1 MSPLVLIASAG
12 GGKAFCNQAPRNI
25 LLEPLIFSLEYY
37 PHLPQDI
44 SLTLKMFPVLLL
56 SLLYVCTGQL
66 DVSYGEQGAPSVPC
80 CVPRMVPVS

>member
-12 GGKAFCNQAPRNI
+12 GGKAFCKEAPRNI

-56 SLLYVCTGQL
+56 SLLYICTGQL
-66 DVSYGEQGAPSVPC
+66 DVSCGEEGAPSVPC
-80 CVPRMVPVS
+80 CVPRMFPVS